1 MKNESETAVWRSRVA
16 QSGKKLSAPSS
27 EIRLSWRSLRP
38 HEGHESTSMTSEDL
52 TLISQISKKDRKE
65 VLQGNRRLF
74 AARSTL
80 SRYPTFQRQYD
91 LNEVLG
97 SGGCSD
103 VFIGQQKSLNREVAI
118 KIGGLEGGKKTRRFR
133 AEAILT
139 AQLDHPNIVPVYDA
153 GDCFLVMKRVRG
165 SSLQALIENTWPN
178 LDLPRFIDVLI
189 QVSNAVAFAHEKGV
203 IHRDLK
209 PANVMVG
216 EFGEVLLLDWGL
228 SWCFGP
234 IVNALGEQ
242 DPMSDVIAG
251 TPACMPPEIA
261 RGEGI
266 AKLTPKSDVYC
277 LGAMLYMFLCCDM
290 PFSEDDP
297 YVSLQRAAKNDYR
310 SLQDRAPDAPGGLVL
325 QQQQA
330 MHTDPELRPSAEAFR
345 EGLRQWLLR
354 AGNEPEAIQARKDAH
369 RLLKEAQKCGHKK
382 WEHQFRCFVEAIAN
396 LDRAHSLSPT
406 TLGLTEERRHALDQF
421 IQAALRAGS
430 YQLARILSQGVMI
443 PFNPSETE

>member
-1 MKNESETAVWRSRVA
+1 MKNESEIAVWRSRVA
-16 QSGKKLSAPSS
+16 QSGKNTPAPSS
-27 EIRLSWRSLRP
+27 KIRLSWRSLRP
-38 HEGHESTSMTSEDL
+38 HEGHESTSITSEDL
-52 TLISQISKKDRKE
+52 SLISQTGKRNQKDFQ
-65 VLQGNRRLF
+65 QGNRRLF
-74 AARSTL
+74 AARSTM

-91 LNEVLG
+91 LDEVLG

-118 KIGGLEGGKKTRRFR
+118 KIGGLEGGEKTRRFR

-139 AQLDHPNIVPVYDA
+139 AHLDHPNIVPVYDA

-165 SSLQALIENTWPN
+165 SSLQALIDNSWPN
-178 LDLPRFIDVLI
+178 LDLPRFVDVLI
-189 QVSNAVAFAHEKGV
+189 QICNAVAFAHEKGV
-203 IHRDLK
+203 LHRDLK

-234 IVNALGEQ
+234 INKLLDAQ

-261 RGEGI
+261 RGEGL
-266 AKLTPKSDVYC
+266 AKITPKSDVFC
-277 LGAMLYMFLCCDM
+277 LGAMLYMLLCCDM

-297 YVSLQRAAKNDYR
+297 YASLQRAAKNDYR
-310 SLQDRAPDAPGGLVL
+310 SLLDRVPDAPGGLVL
-325 QQQQA
+325 LQQQA
-330 MHTDPELRPSAEAFR
+330 MQTDPKLRPSAEGFR
-345 EGLRQWLLR
+345 EGLRQWLLK
-354 AGNEPEAIQARKDAH
+354 AGNEPEAILARKEAH
-369 RLLKEAQKCGHKK
+369 RLVKEAQKCGHKK
-382 WEHQFRCFVEAIAN
+382 WEHQFRCYVEAIAS

-406 TLGLTEERRHALDQF
+406 TLGLLEERRHALDQF

-430 YQLARILSQGVMI
+430 YQLARILSQGVMV
-443 PFNPSETE
+443 PFVPNE